1 MIEIKIV
8 KGKEVKKFKPS
19 PLAVKVRHLVHE
31 EWDLQDLDWIIEAIK
46 QHKMNVQQELLIRRS
61 YENAK

>member
-1 MIEIKIV
+1 MIVTKTV

-19 PLAVKVRHLVHE
+19 PLAARIANIVQE
-31 EWDLQDLDWIIEAIK
+31 EWDLNDLDFIIGSIK
-46 QHKMNVQQELLIRRS
+46 QHKMNVQQELLRRS